1 MTSPS
6 PERSAPWVEADRTN
20 AGWSP
25 GTFVEMTVSPDAHM
39 LTVRDIMTTSVFTVE
54 AEASAEEAAWGLTRR
69 HIGGAP
75 VRDSQGNVVGVLS
88 KGDLVNPEPSQWI
101 KGEATVGDLMNP
113 DVLTVYD
120 EDPALA
126 AATSMAQRNIHRV
139 VVLDEEQK
147 MIGIVTSMD
156 IVKAVAA
163 GRTFAVETNDEYSSS
178 APEAVPS
185 R

>member
-1 MTSPS
+1 
-6 PERSAPWVEADRTN
+6 
-20 AGWSP
+20 
-25 GTFVEMTVSPDAHM
+25 M
-39 LTVRDIMTTSVFTVE
+39 LTVRDIMTANVFTVE
-54 AEASAEEAAWGLTRR
+54 ADASAEEAAWGLTRR

-75 VRDSQGNVVGVLS
+75 VRDSRGNLVGVLT

-113 DVLTVYD
+113 DVLAVYA

-126 AATSMAQRNIHRV
+126 VAVGMVQRNVHRV
-139 VVLDEEQK
+139 VVVDEEQR

-163 GRTFAVETNDEYSSS
+163 GRNFAVETDDMYPA
-178 APEAVPS
+178 APIANTSV